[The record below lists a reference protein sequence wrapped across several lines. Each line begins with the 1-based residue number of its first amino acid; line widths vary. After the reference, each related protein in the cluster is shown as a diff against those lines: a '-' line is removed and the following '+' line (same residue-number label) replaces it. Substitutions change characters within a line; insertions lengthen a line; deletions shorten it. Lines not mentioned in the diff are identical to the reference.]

1 MSSKIKNLT
10 TEYTELHRGRK
21 SFRTINSVK
30 LRVLCGFFFLLLFCL
45 LVSCSGQR
53 LPVQEIIIERDGQT
67 ITSVKAEIARTEEE
81 RGMGLMHRKNL
92 KDGEGMLFVYDSDDI
107 LSFWMKNTLVPLSIA
122 FITSEGRIIEIKD
135 MYPGDLKNVTSS
147 RSARFALEAPQ
158 GWFARA
164 GVQTGDMAGI
174 DVIR

>member
-1 MSSKIKNLT
+1 M
-10 TEYTELHRGRK
+10 
-21 SFRTINSVK
+21 NSRWLIILFV
-30 LRVLCGFFFLLLFCL
+30 FFI
-45 LVSCSGQR
+45 SCSGQK
-53 LPVQEIIIERDGQT
+53 LPVQEITIERDGQP

-81 RGMGLMHRKNL
+81 RNKGLMHRKNL
-92 KDGEGMLFVYDSDDI
+92 KDGEGMLFIYDRDDI

-147 RSARFALEAPQ
+147 RSARFALETPQ

-164 GVQTGDMAGI
+164 GIQTGDIAGI

>member
-1 MSSKIKNLT
+1 M
-10 TEYTELHRGRK
+10 
-21 SFRTINSVK
+21 NSRWLIILFV
-30 LRVLCGFFFLLLFCL
+30 FFI
-45 LVSCSGQR
+45 SCSGQK
-53 LPVQEIIIERDGQT
+53 LPVQEITIERDGQP

-81 RGMGLMHRKNL
+81 RNKGLMHRKNL
-92 KDGEGMLFVYDSDDI
+92 KDGEGMLFIYDRDDI

-164 GVQTGDMAGI
+164 GIQTGDIAGI